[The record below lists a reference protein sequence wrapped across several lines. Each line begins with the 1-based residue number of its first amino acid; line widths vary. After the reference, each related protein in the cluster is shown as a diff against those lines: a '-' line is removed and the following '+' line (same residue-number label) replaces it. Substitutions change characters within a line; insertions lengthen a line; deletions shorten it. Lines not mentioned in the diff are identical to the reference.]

1 MILGGENVS
10 SRMTPSES
18 LLLLEAIKEKGYN
31 KMPICPLKSWKCQHS
46 GAISSSNAQ
55 SCKIGKIV
63 QYSVA

>member
-1 MILGGENVS
+1 MEGGGGENVS

-46 GAISSSNAQ
+46 GAIPFFFQCAV
-55 SCKIGKIV
+55 G
-63 QYSVA
+63 